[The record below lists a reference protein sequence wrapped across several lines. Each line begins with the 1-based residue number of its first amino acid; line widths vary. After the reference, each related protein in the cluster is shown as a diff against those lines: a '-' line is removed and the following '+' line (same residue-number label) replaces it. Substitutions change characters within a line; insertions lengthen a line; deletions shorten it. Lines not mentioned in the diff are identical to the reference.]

1 MTLRPYR
8 TGDLAA
14 IAALFY
20 ESVHGLCGGEYTPAE
35 LSAWAPDDGD
45 PEAWA
50 ERFMD
55 QYSLVAVDDGAVV
68 GFGSADIP
76 ACCIDML
83 YVSPSASGHGVG
95 KLLLSALESRLCGM
109 AHVYASDTARG
120 FFLHMGYRVVRD
132 NTVIRHGVALH
143 NQLMEKELCNSFS

>member
-1 MTLRPYR
+1 MRLRR
-8 TGDLAA
+8 LESSDSDS

-20 ESVHGLCGGEYTPAE
+20 ESVHGLCMGEYTPAE
-35 LSAWAPDDGD
+35 LSAWATDDVD

-55 QYSLVAVDDGAVV
+55 QYSLVAVDGGAVV
-68 GFGSADIP
+68 GFGSADVP

-83 YVSPSASGHGVG
+83 YVSPSAAGHGVG
-95 KLLLSALESRLCGM
+95 KLLLSALESRLCGT
-109 AHVYASDTARG
+109 AHVYASDTAKG
-120 FFLHMGYRVVRD
+120 FFLHMGYRVVSD
-132 NTVIRHGVALH
+132 NTVIRHGIALH